1 MYKNKNRT
9 SHYNIFL
16 LSLLYL
22 SQGLPFGFQATALPI
37 YLRNQGVSL
46 AAIGF
51 ASALAAPWL
60 LKALWAP
67 LVDRYWS
74 PRIGKRKSW
83 IIPLQ
88 IILFLTIFSASLVD
102 PSQGMTLLLV
112 QVFLMNLA
120 AATQDIAVDGLAVDI
135 LGDRELG
142 YGNAAQVVG
151 YKAGMILSG
160 GLLVWLSSFFG
171 WKGYFL
177 IMACAALLPLPAVLY
192 FREKTR
198 GLEELQ
204 ETLKIREIISAL
216 FVFIKTRGAPAVLIF
231 IATYKFGESMVDIMF
246 KPFLVDGGLQT
257 GQIGLWVGTWGMG
270 ASIAGSLAG
279 GVVASKMKMKHALG
293 TALLFRLLPLGG
305 IFLLSVGS
313 VTPESVI
320 PVTIGEHFFGGMLTT
335 VMFAFMMSM
344 VDKKIGATH
353 YTLLASIE
361 VVGKAPGAWFSGVM
375 AEALGYRGLFA
386 IGVLLSA
393 LVIFLVPLLPMGV
406 TAAKEDRKP
415 AVS

>member
-1 MYKNKNRT
+1 MAMHKKKT
-9 SHYNIFL
+9 SYFNIFL

-22 SQGLPFGFQATALPI
+22 SQGLPFGFQATALPV
-37 YLRNQGVSL
+37 YLRSQGVSL

-60 LKALWAP
+60 FKALWAP

-102 PSQGMTLLLV
+102 PSRGLTLLLV
-112 QVFLMNLA
+112 QVFLMNLV

-135 LGDRELG
+135 LGSGELG

-160 GLLVWLSSFFG
+160 GLLVWLSSYLG

-177 IMACAALLPLPAVLY
+177 VMACAALLPLPAVLF
-192 FREKTR
+192 FRENTPGIEAFQGVMR
-198 GLEELQ
+198 
-204 ETLKIREIISAL
+204 IREILTAL
-216 FVFIKTRGAPAVLIF
+216 FTFIKTRGAPAVLVF
-231 IATYKFGESMVDIMF
+231 IATYKFGESMIDIMF
-246 KPFLVDGGLQT
+246 KPFLVDGGIQT

-279 GVVASKMKMKHALG
+279 GIVASKMKMKHALG
-293 TALLFRLLPLGG
+293 TALIFRLVPLVG
-305 IFLLSVGS
+305 IFLLSIGTV
-313 VTPESVI
+313 VPETVI

-361 VVGKAPGAWFSGVM
+361 VVGKAPGAWFSGLM

-386 IGVLLSA
+386 IGVLISA
-393 LVIFLVPLLPMGV
+393 LIIFLVPLLPMGIIGS
-406 TAAKEDRKP
+406 KEGRKP